1 VENGKKIMTEY
12 HKNEL
17 KQLAKTASAG
27 AYSPYS
33 KFCVGAVVADSDGA
47 LHVGCNVENASYG
60 LTSCAERNAL
70 AAAMAAGKRELAA
83 ILIYV
88 PGKRVFEPCGACRQ
102 VMLELMPGSAP
113 VFSLCDV
120 AEKRWTVAELLP
132 DGFVFHVDY

>member
-1 VENGKKIMTEY
+1 MTEY
-12 HKNEL
+12 HKDEL

-33 KFCVGAVVADSDGA
+33 KFRVGAVVADAGGES
-47 LHVGCNVENASYG
+47 HVGCNVENASYG

-70 AAAMAAGKRELAA
+70 AAAIAAGKRELIA

-88 PGKRVFEPCGACRQ
+88 PGDRVFEPCGACRQ

-113 VFSLCDV
+113 VYSLCDV
-120 AEKRWTVAELLP
+120 AEKRWTVSELLP
-132 DGFVFHVDY
+132 DGFVFHVD